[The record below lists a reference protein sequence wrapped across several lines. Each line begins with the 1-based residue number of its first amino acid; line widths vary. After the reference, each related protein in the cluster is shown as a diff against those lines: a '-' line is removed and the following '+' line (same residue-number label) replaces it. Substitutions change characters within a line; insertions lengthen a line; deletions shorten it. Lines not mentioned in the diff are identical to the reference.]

1 MHCARPWISTAAEV
15 QDGEDALHV
24 AAKNRGKGVV
34 MHNATKRVAA
44 FIARFVAQRS
54 PTLDPRLADDQ
65 LARCFHE
72 TRERL
77 APRLGLTP
85 RRVEWDDV
93 PIDERLLTA
102 AALRELADRGALARR
117 SSSFGPDHVSIRDGF

>member
-1 MHCARPWISTAAEV
+1 MS
-15 QDGEDALHV
+15 
-24 AAKNRGKGVV
+24 
-34 MHNATKRVAA
+34 NAPKRVAA
-44 FIARFVAQRS
+44 FIARFVAHRS
-54 PTLDPRLADDQ
+54 QNLDPALADDQ

-102 AALRELADRGALARR
+102 AALRELADSGAIPRR
-117 SSSFGPDHVSIRDGF
+117 S